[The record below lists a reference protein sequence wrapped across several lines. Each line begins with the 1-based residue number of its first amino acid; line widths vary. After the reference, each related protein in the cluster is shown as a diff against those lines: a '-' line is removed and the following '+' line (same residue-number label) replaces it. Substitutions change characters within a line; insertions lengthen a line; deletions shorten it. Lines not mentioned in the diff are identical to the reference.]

1 MRLKRTLYSLFAII
15 LLFFGTSMAQRPQSI
30 TVTGYIKSYGNMPFN
45 FPIIEC
51 VDGKLYEIDTSDDLK
66 KVLLTKQ
73 GRLVSLTGIPVDSKK
88 NDDFYYENLNLERIL
103 LESFHEIEST
113 TPTQA
118 SGY

>member
-1 MRLKRTLYSLFAII
+1 MRKKTILYSLFIAI
-15 LLFFGTSMAQRPQSI
+15 LLFFGTSMAQRPQSV

-73 GRLVSLTGIPVDSKK
+73 GNLVSLTGIPVDSKK

-103 LESFHEIEST
+103 LESFHEIE
-113 TPTQA
+113 
-118 SGY
+118 